1 MHYLLQVN
9 FYLIIFYAFYHFF
22 LRRETFYQANRFY
35 LMVTGVMAFVIP
47 FLQSELVKSWFVTQE
62 VGMIMSTYQ
71 LDGLEVYV
79 KEGLEITF
87 KDVLL
92 FLYTAGMLYFTVVF
106 GLQVWNTL
114 GLFKRPE
121 HEDMA
126 FSFMGKVRVGQ
137 NFSAYPAVLA
147 HERAHIQQCH
157 SFDVILFE
165 VISILCWMNP
175 ITYFLKRE
183 IRLLHEYQADA
194 VAAKMTGS
202 KAMYAAL
209 LVSKKFGVSP
219 DILLSSA
226 FLKSSFLKAR
236 LEMLGKESSQ
246 KQALLKYGLIAP
258 VFLAMMVFASASI
271 ASPLEVIVIL
281 AEQKPRATKEVKI
294 DLSDYAKDGTIHGV
308 EDGEDL
314 SLGQNLPPEPAPAVS
329 EIALQSKK
337 TPSPALPVEIRLA
350 PEFLEVN
357 PTYPGG
363 ESAMYRFLS
372 EEISYPSAASKANV
386 QGRVVVQ
393 FVVEKDGSIS
403 EPSILKGIGFG
414 ADEEALRVVA
424 KMPKWN
430 PGKQNGENIRVKYT
444 IPILFSISD

>member
-9 FYLIIFYAFYHFF
+9 FYLVIFYAFYHYF

-47 FLQSELVKSWFVTQE
+47 FLQSEMVQSWFVTQE

-71 LDGLEVYV
+71 LDGLEVRV
-79 KEGLEITF
+79 KEDLNITF
-87 KDVLL
+87 RDVLL
-92 FLYTAGMLYFTVVF
+92 FLYTAGMLYFTFVF
-106 GLQVWNTL
+106 GLQIWNTL
-114 GLFKRPE
+114 ALFKQPE

-137 NFSAYPAVLA
+137 SFSAYPAVLA
-147 HERAHIQQCH
+147 HERAHIRQCH

-165 VISILCWMNP
+165 VIAILCWMNP
-175 ITYFLKRE
+175 IAYFLKRE

-194 VAAKMTGS
+194 AAAKLTGS
-202 KAMYAAL
+202 KALYAAL

-226 FLKSSFLKAR
+226 FLKTSFLKAR
-236 LEMLGKESSQ
+236 LEMLGKESSR
-246 KQALLKYGLIAP
+246 KQALMKYGLIAP
-258 VFLAMMVFASASI
+258 VFLGMMIFASASI
-271 ASPLEVIVIL
+271 ASPFEVIIHL
-281 AEQKPRATKEVKI
+281 AEQKPRIAKEVKV
-294 DLSDYAKDGTIHGV
+294 DLSDYAKDGTIHGLA
-308 EDGEDL
+308 DNADL
-314 SLGQNLPPEPAPAVS
+314 SLGQHLPPAPAKKESLAQVKKAPVVQTPI
-329 EIALQSKK
+329 EI
-337 TPSPALPVEIRLA
+337 VLA

-372 EEISYPSAASKANV
+372 EEISYPSAASRANV

-414 ADEEALRVVA
+414 ADEEALRVVG

-444 IPILFSISD
+444 IPILFSISE